1 MPRTRWVV
9 GRVGKIA
16 GLEVSMPRALWSGSI
31 SFGLVSIPVKLYS
44 AVSRK
49 AVRFNQID
57 SRTGSRVRQ
66 KRVSAD
72 DGSEVSYDDIVKGYD
87 LGSGTYVVVTEEEL
101 AALDPVSD
109 RTIEIDE
116 FVDLDEIDPI
126 YYDAAYYLVP
136 DGSAKPFALLT
147 TALQESNKVGIASF
161 VMRTR
166 QHLAAIR
173 PKDGALLLS
182 TMVRADEVV
191 DPASLD
197 GYEEVEAVEVRQ
209 KELRMATEL
218 IASLTDEFQPERH
231 PDTYREEVL
240 ALVERKAA
248 GEDVVV
254 PEEDDREPAQVIDLM
269 DALQASVEEA
279 REARTRHPTGTK
291 ASKEAAKKRA
301 SAKKSSGSKAS
312 TKNASTK
319 KATAKKVANK
329 GGGAKKK
336 TPAKKAASKKKRTT
350 ASPARKSA

>member
-1 MPRTRWVV
+1 
-9 GRVGKIA
+9 
-16 GLEVSMPRALWSGSI
+16 MPRAIWSGSI

-136 DGSAKPFALLT
+136 DGSAKPFSLLT

-218 IASLTDEFQPERH
+218 IASLTDEFEPERH

-248 GEDVVV
+248 GEDVVI

-269 DALQASVEEA
+269 EALQASVEEA

-301 SAKKSSGSKAS
+301 PAKKSGSKGS

-319 KATAKKVANK
+319 KATAKKAASK
-329 GGGAKKK
+329 AGSAKKK
-336 TPAKKAASKKKRTT
+336 APSKKAASKKKRTA